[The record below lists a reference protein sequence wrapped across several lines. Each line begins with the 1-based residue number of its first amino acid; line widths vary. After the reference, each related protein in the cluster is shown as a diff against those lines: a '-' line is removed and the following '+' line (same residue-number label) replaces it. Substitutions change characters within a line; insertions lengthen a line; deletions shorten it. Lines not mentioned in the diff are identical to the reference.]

1 MRKESKDYH
10 GKLHGLENDYLVC
23 NSNFIFSLYMLI
35 HVQYD
40 EVAADQSMH
49 STWQTAAFRAGSPRD
64 QNNRNEETG
73 L

>member
-1 MRKESKDYH
+1 
-10 GKLHGLENDYLVC
+10 
-23 NSNFIFSLYMLI
+23 MLI

-49 STWQTAAFRAGSPRD
+49 STWQTAAFRAGSPHD

>member
-1 MRKESKDYH
+1 
-10 GKLHGLENDYLVC
+10 VC

-49 STWQTAAFRAGSPRD
+49 STWQTAAFRAGSHLDQSNRD
-64 QNNRNEETG
+64 EETG

>member
-1 MRKESKDYH
+1 MRKDYH
-10 GKLHGLENDYLVC
+10 GKLDWKKDYLVY

-49 STWQTAAFRAGSPRD
+49 STWQTAAFGAGSHLD
-64 QNNRNEETG
+64 QSNRNEETG